1 MDITKAFDT
10 YSLLAFEYLLQGDT
24 QRARDMAAQYAQ
36 LRDSVVTDAEES
48 VKLPVWELEQQ
59 RA

>member
-36 LRDSVVTDAEES
+36 LRDGVATDAEES
-48 VKLPVWELEQQ
+48 VKLPVWELEQR

>member
-24 QRARDMAAQYAQ
+24 ERARDMAAQYAQ
-36 LRDSVVTDAEES
+36 LRDETTTDIEREA
-48 VKLPVWELEQQ
+48 KLPIWELEQQ

>member
-24 QRARDMAAQYAQ
+24 ERARDMAAQYAQ
-36 LRDSVVTDAEES
+36 LRDGVVTDAEHAA
-48 VKLPVWELEQQ
+48 KLPVWELEQR